1 MLAACKLNGFFP
13 RHPVCR
19 TLAVGRVSAIRPLAI
34 VAVFAAMAWSS
45 PVSVVHVWEK
55 KELTFTSTRR
65 WANPYTDVTVWVDIV
80 GPGFRK
86 RVFGFWDGDRA
97 FRVRLLAPM
106 AGEWKWRSGSSP
118 TDPGLSGLHG
128 ELERLIGARKR
139 NNRIRYDEA
148 FFGPLPITTQS
159 SKRMA
164 LRFLSSVIPGMRRP
178 PIVFVGTMMTNSV
191 R

>member
-19 TLAVGRVSAIRPLAI
+19 TLAVGWVSAIRPLAI

-45 PVSVVHVWEK
+45 PVSVVHVWEE

-65 WANPYTDVTVWVDIV
+65 WANPYTDGTVWVDIV

-97 FRVRLLAPM
+97 FCVRLLAPM
-106 AGEWKWRSGSSP
+106 AGEWKWRSGSSL

-128 ELERLIGARKR
+128 EFRAIDWSEEEKQQNPLRRGFLRATANHHAIEQADGSPFFIIGDTWYAAAT
-139 NNRIRYDEA
+139 NRFR
-148 FFGPLPITTQS
+148 
-159 SKRMA
+159 
-164 LRFLSSVIPGMRRP
+164 
-178 PIVFVGTMMTNSV
+178 
-191 R
+191 

>member
-80 GPGFRK
+80 GPDFRK
-86 RVFGFWDGDRA
+86 RVFGFWDGDRT

-106 AGEWKWRSGSSP
+106 AGEWKWRAAQVRLIPACPAYTES
-118 TDPGLSGLHG
+118 
-128 ELERLIGARKR
+128 LERLIGARK
-139 NNRIRYDEA
+139 
-148 FFGPLPITTQS
+148 TTES
-159 SKRMA
+159 ATTR
-164 LRFLSSVIPGMRRP
+164 LSSGHCQSPRNRASGWLS
-178 PIVFVGTMMTNSV
+178 VFYH

>member
-13 RHPVCR
+13 RYPVCR

-86 RVFGFWDGDRA
+86 RVFGFWDGDRT

-106 AGEWKWRSGSSP
+106 AGEEMAK
-118 TDPGLSGLHG
+118 
-128 ELERLIGARKR
+128 RLKS
-139 NNRIRYDEA
+139 D
-148 FFGPLPITTQS
+148 
-159 SKRMA
+159 
-164 LRFLSSVIPGMRRP
+164 
-178 PIVFVGTMMTNSV
+178 
-191 R
+191 